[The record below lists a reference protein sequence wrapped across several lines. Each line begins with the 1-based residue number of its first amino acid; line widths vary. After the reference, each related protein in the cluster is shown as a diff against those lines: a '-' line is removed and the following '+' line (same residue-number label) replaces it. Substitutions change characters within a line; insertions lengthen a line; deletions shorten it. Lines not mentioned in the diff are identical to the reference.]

1 MVKHYNQLVEVSM
14 RAADV
19 GVGAAAWGLAYGARY
34 LGGQIGLTTH
44 PLPDFREFL
53 GPMVFSLVLVPMIF
67 SRMGMYIPKRTKNLA
82 GEIADIIRCVATVW
96 VLTYIFANLM
106 REVMISR
113 LMMASLLGI
122 WVPTGVAVRLLA
134 RVMLRSLR
142 RRGWNQRLAII
153 VGTGRLG
160 QKLYHTIS
168 RNTWTG
174 INVKYFV
181 GAPGVREKLL
191 GLDVRGPAGEI
202 NAILARHPVDIA
214 FVAMAGDEGDT
225 IEEVLSR
232 LATSVV
238 DVMVVPDL
246 LSFHF
251 LRHDVTQ
258 LDNLPI
264 ISLTHS
270 PQHGWNSTL
279 KAAFDL
285 VVSSIALMVMA
296 APMFLIALAIKLTS
310 RGPVF
315 YRQKRTS
322 LGGKEFKIIKFRTM
336 IHNAEA
342 QTGAIW
348 ALARDPRVTLLGGI
362 LRRTGLDELPQLLNI
377 LTGTMSLIGPRPE
390 RPEFIERF
398 GEQVPRYMLRNQVKA
413 GLTGWAQVHG
423 LRGRTSLRKRLQ
435 YDLHYVTNWTFGLD
449 LRILLMTA
457 FRGFVPGKRR

>member
-1 MVKHYNQLVEVSM
+1 MVQN
-14 RAADV
+14 
-19 GVGAAAWGLAYGARY
+19 
-34 LGGQIGLTTH
+34 LGECQ
-44 PLPDFREFL
+44 PF
-53 GPMVFSLVLVPMIF
+53 
-67 SRMGMYIPKRTKNLA
+67 
-82 GEIADIIRCVATVW
+82 
-96 VLTYIFANLM
+96 
-106 REVMISR
+106 
-113 LMMASLLGI
+113 
-122 WVPTGVAVRLLA
+122 
-134 RVMLRSLR
+134 
-142 RRGWNQRLAII
+142 
-153 VGTGRLG
+153 GTGGTFAQGGTILSSYPG
-160 QKLYHTIS
+160 DPSIFNCYH
-168 RNTWTG
+168 
-174 INVKYFV
+174 K
-181 GAPGVREKLL
+181 
-191 GLDVRGPAGEI
+191 
-202 NAILARHPVDIA
+202 
-214 FVAMAGDEGDT
+214 
-225 IEEVLSR
+225 
-232 LATSVV
+232 ATPPITHSAKCKS
-238 DVMVVPDL
+238 L

-285 VVSSIALMVMA
+285 VVSSIALMVVA